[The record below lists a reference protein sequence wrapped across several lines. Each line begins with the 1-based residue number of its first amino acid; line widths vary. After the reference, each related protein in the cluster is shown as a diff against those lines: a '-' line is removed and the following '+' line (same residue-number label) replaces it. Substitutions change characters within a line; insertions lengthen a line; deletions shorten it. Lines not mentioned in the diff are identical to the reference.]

1 MDDSGMI
8 GMDDR
13 GQTAQDFAIGTSIL
27 LVTIIGA
34 FVFIQGGAL
43 SVYEDSATP
52 IEQPQADRVASY
64 LVENYSVDGK
74 PNSLRYNQPDGIDQ
88 SLAADT
94 DLSELKAR
102 AGVNVSSTRRT
113 NPDLNV
119 SIVDSSSLEN
129 GSRVPARDGS
139 GTALAWGED
148 YRDQPS
154 VTSTR
159 VVRLANDV
167 DTQCDPTCWLVVRA
181 W

>member
-1 MDDSGMI
+1 
-8 GMDDR
+8 MDDR
-13 GQTAQDFAIGTSIL
+13 GQTAQDFAIGTSVL

-64 LVENYSVDGK
+64 LVENYSVDGD
-74 PNSLRYNQPDGIDQ
+74 PNVLRYNQSSGLDRTL
-88 SLAADT
+88 SADT
-94 DLSELKAR
+94 GLSDLTAS

-119 SIVDSSSLEN
+119 SIVNSSSLED
-129 GSRVPARDGS
+129 GRREPARDGN
-139 GTALAWGED
+139 GIVLAWGES
-148 YRDQPS
+148 YREQPYA
-154 VTSTR
+154 TSTR
-159 VVRLANDV
+159 VVRLAND
-167 DTQCDPTCWLVVRA
+167 DDGTPQCTPTCWLVVRA